1 MVGLGYLWWPLS
13 QLDKSQLQ
21 FQGLLSNSRG
31 VQETPLAREIRRFQ
45 MCCMSLADPEIVQDR
60 ENRLAQAVDAAKV
73 IAGGTTA
80 EHRAARGYGV
90 LMCVLNGFWGSDD
103 VAEALL
109 PGGQVKICDD
119 ATDAATATATV
130 YSRLIR
136 DAVEEDRRR
145 GTSSLYLK
153 AANLRGRGIPV
164 HHVLEELDTEGYG
177 VELVQLMHQAH
188 EDVMDDMLRGFW
200 RGRCTL
206 IDRYAPSPRGAAQ
219 VMQKGGPA
227 MGDGALSSCTVASP
241 AM

>member
-1 MVGLGYLWWPLS
+1 MVGLAYLWRPLS
-13 QLDKSQLQ
+13 QRDKSHLQL
-21 FQGLLSNSRG
+21 LLSNSIGSRL
-31 VQETPLAREIRRFQ
+31 VREIWRFQ
-45 MCCMSLADPEIVQDR
+45 LCCMSLAELGDQDPEDVQDR

-73 IAGGTTA
+73 IAVGTTA

-103 VAEALL
+103 VADALL
-109 PGGQVKICDD
+109 PDGQVKICDD
-119 ATDAATATATV
+119 ATDAATATAIV
-130 YSRLIR
+130 YINLIN

-164 HHVLEELDTEGYG
+164 HHVLEELDIKGYG

-188 EDVMDDMLRGFW
+188 EDVMDDMLRGFL
-200 RGRCTL
+200 RGRRAL
-206 IDRYAPSPRGAAQ
+206 IDRYAPSPRGCGVSNA
-219 VMQKGGPA
+219 KRGTGN
-227 MGDGALSSCTVASP
+227 GRWCIVASP